1 MTPNPIRVL
10 LCDDSRSLS
19 TLVDHWLEEHDDL
32 EFVGA
37 VHHGSEAV
45 DAVERTRPDVVLL
58 DTLGNP
64 YDATVLNRIRR
75 AAPAAKVIVY
85 SGYVSLLGDAAL
97 PLTPDAFV
105 DKGAGSAELV
115 AAIRAVALDG

>member
-19 TLVDHWLEEHDDL
+19 TLVDHWLEEHADL

-45 DAVERTRPDVVLL
+45 DAVSRTHPDVVLL

-64 YDATVLNRIRR
+64 YDSTVLNRIRR

-85 SGYVSLLGDAAL
+85 SGYVSLLGDEL

-105 DKGAGSAELV
+105 DKGADGAALV